1 MYNFHLYQI
10 FQTLANVFFSRSKSP
25 SFEKKKKRISNRI
38 FHSFSQ
44 TIEIKIR
51 VIPPVYPRYF
61 KTEKKKKI
69 AHEKTCKKGKKKK
82 AYSYVSSCSSTTP

>member
-25 SFEKKKKRISNRI
+25 SFEKKKKNFQSYFPFVLANDRNKNSP
-38 FHSFSQ
+38 
-44 TIEIKIR
+44 

-61 KTEKKKKI
+61 KTEKKKK
-69 AHEKTCKKGKKKK
+69 
-82 AYSYVSSCSSTTP
+82 